1 MAVTAHATAIMK
13 LEAARKNGFVRLS
26 VDEAEAVL
34 TMIECGRP
42 DGMSRKHVSTPVQT
56 KHVGRPRSTKGGTA

>member
-1 MAVTAHATAIMK
+1 MAVTCMATAIMK

-26 VDEAEAVL
+26 PDEAEAVL

-42 DGMSRKHVSTPVQT
+42 DGVSRKHVVTPAQT
-56 KHVGRPRSTKGGTA
+56 KHVGRPRSTKGGAS